1 MMQIPISLWD
11 ISLLLAFI
19 VVILLITV
27 EVLIPFY
34 GQTKLM
40 VNQKRLRKITL
51 AIGVVFLISVVIT
64 IISNNPIPP

>member
-51 AIGVVFLISVVIT
+51 AIGVAFLISVVIT